1 MICVIDGADA
11 LRFPVLFKAA
21 QRLCHKTVGSDGP
34 SNPLPLLDLHSS
46 MGRRAVHQFC
56 LAEDHQVVGYQCL
69 MSTLGPTLRGTVFEA
84 LCEEHPPSAADL
96 YELSFHC
103 VDSARRDSPSAL
115 SAIAGE
121 MVAGCIEWG
130 LAHGINR
137 ILLETDLC
145 WVLRAM
151 QLRFLVRPLGPPK
164 TVGSRQLLATELTF
178 DRRTLAAIRDYR
190 GDHTRVAHFDELPS
204 APARRRIY
212 AS

>member
-11 LRFPVLFKAA
+11 LRFPFLFKAA
-21 QRLCHKTVGSDGP
+21 QKICRNTIGHDIAGSM
-34 SNPLPLLDLHSS
+34 LPLLDIHSTI
-46 MGRRAVHQFC
+46 GRRAVHQFC
-56 LAEDHQVVGYQCL
+56 LAEDDQVVGYQCL
-69 MSTLGPTLRGTVFEA
+69 MSTLGPTLRSTAFED
-84 LCEEHPPSAADL
+84 LCEEDPPSAADL

-103 VDSARRDSPSAL
+103 VDIARRDSRNAL

-121 MVAGCIEWG
+121 MIAGCIEWG

-145 WVLRAM
+145 WMLRAM

-164 TVGSRQLLATELTF
+164 SVGSRQLLATELTF
-178 DRRTLAAIRDYR
+178 DWRTLAAIRDYR
-190 GDHTRVAHFDELPS
+190 GDHGRVAHFDGLPS
-204 APARRRIY
+204 EPARRRTY